1 MIQFKY
7 KKLYY
12 KIKLFNKINIK
23 KYQKNIAVLLCDVF
37 LISST
42 YTQYLPIR
50 RRNRR
55 RKAPTAPSVEL
66 DERYRPTVT
75 CCCVAV
81 TQRTVT

>member
-1 MIQFKY
+1 MQKSIRIIVMFIRSA
-7 KKLYY
+7 L
-12 KIKLFNKINIK
+12 INGMCIFV
-23 KYQKNIAVLLCDVF
+23 AW
-37 LISST
+37 
-42 YTQYLPIR
+42 
-50 RRNRR
+50 R